1 MSTAPSVFSSTLLLL
16 AFPGSGSTIL
26 HAEETPETDNR
37 ALYIESTTEVA
48 SAQCMIDGGNEEDD
62 KKRTDVGIG
71 EKVTLTLTG
80 KRLKEVDLDS
90 IEWSMEPDNVAI
102 IKKSR
107 EEKNKATLT
116 INKDITE
123 NKTLKIRVK
132 TNLDEELPEKKTL
145 NLNIFV
151 PSGIKATHTGE
162 RIPGCALDGEKDN
175 AGASTVLDLTLH
187 PLNVSFSNIAFI
199 ERTKDPEG
207 FKPKHVPGAVL
218 FRPNAKNKA
227 TPRDRIGWK
236 FKDGIRLPQLQ
247 NANLPAPFSWAC
259 GWYVRSDGKDCLLIH
274 GKTYPQDFKFTYDG
288 KENDVKSSTKGLQNV
303 KVTVSKF
310 GCTVTRSTAG
320 KAVHINS

>member
-1 MSTAPSVFSSTLLLL
+1 
-16 AFPGSGSTIL
+16 
-26 HAEETPETDNR
+26 
-37 ALYIESTTEVA
+37 
-48 SAQCMIDGGNEEDD
+48 MIDGGNEEDD

-71 EKVTLTLTG
+71 EKVNLTLTG

-90 IEWSMEPDNVAI
+90 IEWSMEQDSLATIEKSEDGDNQAI
-102 IKKSR
+102 LTVH
-107 EEKNKATLT
+107 KN
-116 INKDITE
+116 ITE
-123 NKTLKIRVK
+123 NKPLKVHVK
-132 TNLDEELPEKKTL
+132 TNLDEELPKRKPL
-145 NLNIFV
+145 ILNIFV
-151 PSGIKATHTGE
+151 PSEIKATHTGE

-175 AGASTVLDLTLH
+175 AGASTVLDLTLQ
-187 PLNVSFSNIAFI
+187 PLNVSFRNIAFI
-199 ERTKDPEG
+199 ERAKDPEG

-227 TPRDRIGWK
+227 TPRDHIGWK

-259 GWYVRSDGKDCLLIH
+259 GWYVRSDDKDCLLIH

-288 KENDVKSSTKGLQNV
+288 EENDVKSSTKGLQNV

-320 KAVHINS
+320 KALHINS